1 MNKMIYALQPHGRA
15 YSGWANNIVGT
26 LFKHKKL
33 SIALFLVVMLITCAI
48 LAPVISP
55 YDPTKTSLKNKLENP
70 SPEHPLGTDH
80 LGRDVL
86 SRILYGAQ
94 TSLTIAFLVVGLSL
108 LIGITLGIIAGYYG
122 GMYDAVLSR
131 AIDIFLPFPG
141 ILIALPLLAFMSPG
155 IGAMVLALV
164 LNNWTTFARIIR
176 NETYS
181 MKNREFIHSAQ
192 LSGLSDMRIMFR
204 HLLPNII
211 APVIVLAT
219 IDIGVTILHISSL
232 SFLGLGLPPNLPEWG
247 SMVSAGKDYMRSAPL
262 LTIIPGL
269 VITSVVLLFNYIGEE
284 IRGLLNPMSQEG
296 LEL

>member
-1 MNKMIYALQPHGRA
+1 MNDMTYGYPIVPCRTSGRTGPVVKALLSHR
-15 YSGWANNIVGT
+15 
-26 LFKHKKL
+26 KL
-33 SIALFLVVMLITCAI
+33 SCALVLVGLLVIAAI
-48 LAPVISP
+48 FAPVLSP
-55 YDPTKTSLKNKLENP
+55 YDPTKTSLKNKLEGP
-70 SPEHPLGTDH
+70 SVTHILGTDY

-94 TSLTIAFLVVGLSL
+94 TSLMITFLVVGISL
-108 LIGITLGIIAGYYG
+108 FIGIVLGMMAGYYG
-122 GMYDAVLSR
+122 GICDTVLSR

-141 ILIALPLLAFMSPG
+141 VLIALPLLAFMSPG

-164 LNNWTTFARIIR
+164 LNNWTTFARLIR
-176 NETYS
+176 NETYA
-181 MKNREFIHSAQ
+181 MKNREFIHSAK

-219 IDIGVTILHISSL
+219 IDIGTTILHISSL

-247 SMVSAGKDYMRSAPL
+247 SMVSAGKDFMRSAPL
-262 LTIIPGL
+262 LTIVPGL
-269 VITSVVLLFNYIGEE
+269 VITSVVLLFNFIGEE
-284 IRGLLNPMSQEG
+284 LRGLLNPASQEG